1 MGEARHSQFVYP
13 LGTPSAEGDRTTEAS
28 EKGVGWLS
36 ISHHRPREQGPG
48 RRLRRLYGLGWAGV
62 ALHPEISG
70 IL

>member
-13 LGTPSAEGDRTTEAS
+13 LGTPNAEGERTTEAS